1 MKVIIQ
7 KKKILKSDVNELSS
21 KLKLRW
27 VQSSHAK
34 NKTWEIQNSS
44 DLRNNT
50 SYIEQ
55 WFLFFNPITQT
66 SIYDHDIINIITK
79 KNMHKKWKGK
89 SKKTP
94 RLTCVH
100 FLRTISNTFIY
111 TCERI
116 FFSIFWISTVRVP
129 VFRNCCAS
137 KDQILLIFGD
147 QLVHLLMSL
156 RYLEGYFQ
164 SWKIHIPR
172 W

>member
-1 MKVIIQ
+1 M
-7 KKKILKSDVNELSS
+7 SS
-21 KLKLRW
+21 KLKLKW

-34 NKTWEIQNSS
+34 NKTWEIWNSS

-66 SIYDHDIINIITK
+66 SIYDHDIINIFTK
-79 KNMHKKWKGK
+79 KICTRNEKGRVKKQDWLVSTFSGQF
-89 SKKTP
+89 
-94 RLTCVH
+94 LTH
-100 FLRTISNTFIY
+100 SYIY
-111 TCERI
+111 LWEN
-116 FFSIFWISTVRVP
+116 FFSRFWISTVRVP
-129 VFRNCCAS
+129 VFRNCYAS
-137 KDQILLIFGD
+137 EDQILLIFGD

-164 SWKIHIPR
+164 SWKIHIPQ